1 MDKTPPHDIETEKA
15 LLGAI
20 LIEPERLHEVQ
31 GLIAP
36 ESFYRSN
43 HITIYR
49 AIMALFND
57 NKGIDPVTV
66 CDELH
71 KNSQL
76 DAVGGTSYISALMSA
91 VPTPVMAPQYAR
103 IVRDKATR
111 RRLLA
116 ICREGELIAQ
126 DESGTETGEA
136 VAAVEQQIYEL
147 SRANTNLRHSDLS
160 DLIIHSWEDYL
171 NNEGKEPEYLNTG
184 LYDLDTAI
192 DGLQDSEHI
201 IIAGRPSMG
210 KTALATDI
218 CRNVAKRGHPV
229 LFFTMEMT
237 KRRVAERI
245 ICAEARVPVR
255 DYRRRRLTEIQKNHV
270 DGAIKR
276 LWQIP
281 LTICEGQASLTS
293 IRSKAMQEK
302 HLKGLRLVVI
312 DYLTLIDERRT
323 GAMSQNDLI
332 GTIANK
338 LQLLSKD
345 LNIPVITVSQL
356 SRECERRT
364 NKRPILSDL
373 RDSGNIEQAGD
384 KVLFVYRDEYYYADT
399 DKPGIAEVIVAKNK
413 DGPTGTVEL
422 GWVAESATFTNL
434 TRKGVGL

>member
-1 MDKTPPHDIETEKA
+1 
-15 LLGAI
+15 
-20 LIEPERLHEVQ
+20 
-31 GLIAP
+31 
-36 ESFYRSN
+36 
-43 HITIYR
+43 
-49 AIMALFND
+49 
-57 NKGIDPVTV
+57 
-66 CDELH
+66 
-71 KNSQL
+71 
-76 DAVGGTSYISALMSA
+76 
-91 VPTPVMAPQYAR
+91 
-103 IVRDKATR
+103 
-111 RRLLA
+111 
-116 ICREGELIAQ
+116 
-126 DESGTETGEA
+126 
-136 VAAVEQQIYEL
+136 
-147 SRANTNLRHSDLS
+147 
-160 DLIIHSWEDYL
+160 
-171 NNEGKEPEYLNTG
+171 
-184 LYDLDTAI
+184 
-192 DGLQDSEHI
+192 
-201 IIAGRPSMG
+201 MG